1 MTMASKDVLA
11 LAELLPVVVFESDAH
26 GALTFVSERWREL
39 VGEEPANALGAS
51 WQARVD
57 ANDLPGL
64 RAALRAAVTHQVPI
78 DVDIR
83 LRDARDRVRTVRVL
97 SAAVARGPAVIGH
110 VGVLVDV
117 TVAREHTAELEERES
132 RLRLLEARGQ
142 ALLEAVPDLVFQ
154 LDADG
159 RFVDFHASATARG
172 VVMVPPERFLGR
184 ALDDVLPPVVAATA
198 RATLEAARSSGE
210 ARRFEYELDVGA
222 MGRRDFE
229 ARITVMRSGGF
240 LAVVRDVTDLK
251 RAERDLISAR
261 ERAMHASTSKSQF
274 LANVSHEIRT
284 PLNGIIGVTQLLR
297 TMTLPDEVTDY
308 LQVLEAA
315 GESLLGLVNEVLD
328 LSKIEAQRLE
338 LQRVAFDLSG
348 LVSQVTRGLLPEAQ
362 RKRVE
367 LTVEV
372 DASAGGHVLG
382 DAGRVRQIVTNLIG
396 NALKFTDE
404 GSVRVTVRRR
414 ADGDV
419 EISVKDTGRGVPP
432 QAQEAIF
439 EPFVQ
444 ASAQRGG
451 TGLGLSISRSLAR
464 LMGGEVMLHGT
475 SERGSTFE
483 VRLPLPPSTQS
494 ARPTRPLLG
503 TRRLKV
509 LLAEDNEVNA
519 RLTRAMLEWLGHEV
533 ETVGDGRAAV
543 ERSAQASFDVIFMD
557 VQMPLLDG
565 LDATRRIRM
574 REQSAGSRQPIIAL
588 TANAMKG
595 DELACLAAGMD
606 AYLPKPVTVEALADV
621 LARCGA

>member
-1 MTMASKDVLA
+1 
-11 LAELLPVVVFESDAH
+11 
-26 GALTFVSERWREL
+26 
-39 VGEEPANALGAS
+39 
-51 WQARVD
+51 
-57 ANDLPGL
+57 
-64 RAALRAAVTHQVPI
+64 
-78 DVDIR
+78 
-83 LRDARDRVRTVRVL
+83 
-97 SAAVARGPAVIGH
+97 
-110 VGVLVDV
+110 
-117 TVAREHTAELEERES
+117 
-132 RLRLLEARGQ
+132 
-142 ALLEAVPDLVFQ
+142 
-154 LDADG
+154 
-159 RFVDFHASATARG
+159 
-172 VVMVPPERFLGR
+172 
-184 ALDDVLPPVVAATA
+184 
-198 RATLEAARSSGE
+198 
-210 ARRFEYELDVGA
+210 
-222 MGRRDFE
+222 
-229 ARITVMRSGGF
+229 
-240 LAVVRDVTDLK
+240 
-251 RAERDLISAR
+251 
-261 ERAMHASTSKSQF
+261 MHASTSKSQF

-372 DASAGGHVLG
+372 DASAGGHVVG

-404 GSVRVTVRRR
+404 GSVRVTVRRHV
-414 ADGDV
+414 DGDV
-419 EISVKDTGRGVPP
+419 KISVKDSGRGVPLP
-432 QAQEAIF
+432 AQEAIF

-464 LMGGEVMLHGT
+464 LMGGEVELHGS
-475 SERGSTFE
+475 SEQGSTFE
-483 VRLPLPPSTQS
+483 LRLPLPPSTQR
-494 ARPTRPLLG
+494 ARPARPLLG
-503 TRRLKV
+503 TRRLRV
-509 LLAEDNEVNA
+509 LLAEDNEVN
-519 RLTRAMLEWLGHEV
+519 EWLGHEV

-543 ERSAQASFDVIFMD
+543 ERSAQAAFDVIFMD

-565 LDATRRIRM
+565 LDATRRIRA
-574 REQSAGSRQPIIAL
+574 REQRGVPRQPIIAL

-595 DELACLAAGMD
+595 DEQACLAAGMD